1 MCYFLFLLLL
11 LIIFF
16 CSVCCCAYQEAMM
29 SAYFVCEWSCNR
41 FQYRNTHSQTQP
53 YRQQTHILLMFILR
67 RLLFRIR
74 FCWLYGRTHW
84 MWLNWSQGSRDMS
97 PQPQTRLWPSLNQA
111 DNLPTERPTKE
122 RERSTCYEN
131 NAKFIWSND
140 IRCASVH
147 ILTIH
152 IYVRQNRT
160 TQTLSSNANYIQFNH
175 TEMDD
180 NTKFYW
186 LKEEE
191 KKTNRQSIRRFIY
204 VGVWPS
210 LEINY

>member
-53 YRQQTHILLMFILR
+53 YRQQTHILLLFILR

-97 PQPQTRLWPSLNQA
+97 PQPQTSLMTIFIPIRQSAHRASN
-111 DNLPTERPTKE
+111 E
-122 RERSTCYEN
+122 RERTQHLLWKQCWIHMIERHPLCERSHTNYTYICKTKPN
-131 NAKFIWSND
+131 DTNAVIK
-140 IRCASVH
+140 CK
-147 ILTIH
+147 L
-152 IYVRQNRT
+152 Y
-160 TQTLSSNANYIQFNH
+160 
-175 TEMDD
+175 
-180 NTKFYW
+180 
-186 LKEEE
+186 
-191 KKTNRQSIRRFIY
+191 SI
-204 VGVWPS
+204 
-210 LEINY
+210 